1 MLTSYQATGKKSL
14 TPQSTTKTSKAK
26 IKCDRCKSYDDAVSF
41 CQDCDHRLCRKHEEV
56 KKNYKTSSCI
66 HQKVMVDVG
75 LSHKPACIGLN

>member
-56 KKNYKTSSCI
+56 KKIIKIAVAYTRK
-66 HQKVMVDVG
+66 
-75 LSHKPACIGLN
+75 